1 MASLTYSR
9 AVTDPATDTDLGS
22 QTDFQSNSWEVAKTP
37 AKGEIKTATLTAG
50 AGYSVPLNG
59 TVLCSTT
66 GSATGSGAVVQIK
79 TAPSGILILRSPVNV
94 TAGFMNFQNYLQLNL
109 NIDDSQYTWARTT
122 GSGDPMPD
130 TAIGPVTTTAITGTG
145 GSGTG
150 ATFLVSVNNGSVSEV
165 TARTPFGGASGYK
178 AGDIITLS
186 VTNLQA
192 AMNVANDNQPVIIQ
206 GDIELFLTEENISG
220 KAIEIVSI
228 INGGSSYATGDQ
240 LTLQEIGSTQVG
252 LATMEVDSLGIS
264 SEVIT
269 APNTGEYPRGI
280 MTATPGLTGAT
291 AALTGTCEFKG
302 IDGEQVI
309 VSGFTTGKI
318 IPISFKEITPAGT
331 DLTLADVTIFY

>member
-9 AVTDPATDTDLGS
+9 AVSRPAADTDLGS

-37 AKGEIKTATLTAG
+37 AKGEIKTATLTKG
-50 AGYSVPLNG
+50 SGYSVPLNG

-122 GSGDPMPD
+122 ATGNPMPD
-130 TAIGPVTTTAITGTG
+130 ALPGPVTTTAIPGTG

-165 TARTPFGGASGYK
+165 TTRTTFGGASGYK
-178 AGDIITLS
+178 AGDIITLLAAD
-186 VTNLQA
+186 LQA
-192 AMNVANDNQPVIIQ
+192 PMNVANDGEAVVIQ
-206 GDIELFLTEENISG
+206 GDIKLFLTEENISG
-220 KAIEIVSI
+220 EAIEIVSI

-240 LTLQEIGSTQVG
+240 LTLQEIGSAQVG

-264 SEVIT
+264 GEVIT
-269 APNTGEYPRGI
+269 APNTGGYPRGI
-280 MTATPGLTGAT
+280 MTTDPGKTI
-291 AALTGTCEFKG
+291 AAPGTCEFKG
-302 IDGEQVI
+302 MDGEQVI
-309 VSGFTTGKI
+309 IGGFTFGKI
-318 IPISFKEITPAGT
+318 VPISFKEITAAGT
-331 DLTLADVTIFY
+331 DLDLGKVTIFY

>member
-9 AVTDPATDTDLGS
+9 AVTNPATDTDLGS

-37 AKGEIKTATLTAG
+37 AKGEIKTATLTEG
-50 AGYSVPLNG
+50 SGYSVPLNG

-66 GSATGSGAVVQIK
+66 GSATGSGAVAQIK

-122 GSGDPMPD
+122 STGDPMPD
-130 TAIGPVTTTAITGTG
+130 TVIGPVTTTAILGTG

-150 ATFLVSVNNGSVSEV
+150 ATFLVSVNSGSVSKV
-165 TARTPFGGASGYK
+165 TVSAVGSGYK
-178 AGDIITLS
+178 AGDIITLLAAD
-186 VTNLQA
+186 LQA
-192 AMNVANDNQPVIIQ
+192 PMNVANDNQPVIIQ

-228 INGGSSYATGDQ
+228 INGGSNYVVADD
-240 LTLQEIGSTQVG
+240 LILQEIGSTQVG
-252 LATMEVDSLGIS
+252 AATMAVSTLGIS